1 MSRDEDLTETVTNL
15 TTNKMSE
22 QSEEEE
28 QRPPQDRL
36 RAAPDKDQRGERDVD
51 AEGGKK
57 PSIRERLD
65 DVLNKPRERLEI
77 EDEPEKDRE
86 VENEREIDREIDRD
100 PGLSH

>member
-1 MSRDEDLTETVTNL
+1 MREAL
-15 TTNKMSE
+15 
-22 QSEEEE
+22 
-28 QRPPQDRL
+28 
-36 RAAPDKDQRGERDVD
+36 DKDQWGERDVD